1 MTNNFQLSPDFRIER
16 GRTARDIVTVTAAGD
31 NLIPAM
37 AAFIAAILAAAT
49 GTLDAIILTLDGP
62 TLPNPR

>member
-1 MTNNFQLSPDFRIER
+1 MKNRFEFSPDFRIER
-16 GRTARDIVTVTAAGD
+16 GRTARNIVTVTAPGY
-31 NLIPAM
+31 NLISAT
-37 AAFIAAILAAAT
+37 AAFIAVILAAAT

>member
-16 GRTARDIVTVTAAGD
+16 GRTARNIVAVTAPGY

-49 GTLDAIILTLDGP
+49 GALDSIILTLDEP

>member
-16 GRTARDIVTVTAAGD
+16 GRTARNIVAVTAPGY
-31 NLIPAM
+31 NLIP

-49 GTLDAIILTLDGP
+49 GALDSIILTLDGP
-62 TLPNPR
+62 TLPSPR